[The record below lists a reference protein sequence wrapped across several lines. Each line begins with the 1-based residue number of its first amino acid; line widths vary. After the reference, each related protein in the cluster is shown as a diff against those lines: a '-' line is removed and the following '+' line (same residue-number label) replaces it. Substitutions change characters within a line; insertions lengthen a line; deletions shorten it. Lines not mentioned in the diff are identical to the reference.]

1 VFASSIAVLAATS
14 SSSGSSLSILLFFV
28 VMAGIFYL
36 LLIRP
41 QQRQR
46 RTQRNLLESLA
57 VGDEVV
63 TIGGIH
69 GVIRTIDDDDTVVV
83 EVSPGVDMRFL
94 RGAIARKLVYD
105 DTAGTSGPSGELPGA
120 SEKPGASEGAG
131 DQT

>member
-1 VFASSIAVLAATS
+1 MFASSTAILAQS
-14 SSSGSSLSILLFFV
+14 SSSGSS
-28 VMAGIFYL
+28 GIFTLGFFALMAVVFYM

-46 RTQRNLLESLA
+46 RTQKQLLEGLS

-69 GVIRTIDDDDTVVV
+69 GVIRSIDDDDTVVV

-105 DTAGTSGPSGELPGA
+105 DTTETTGKAGDA
-120 SEKPGASEGAG
+120 PGASEGAG
-131 DQT
+131 DQP